1 MKKEN
6 KINSNQRKT
15 LYHIGIKMDKIK
27 KLFLTTLRDKNI
39 SRRDFRDASEAISH
53 IIAQESL
60 SHIETETIEV
70 ETPIAKTTGI
80 KLKPSITLIPI
91 LRSGM
96 AMVQAFL
103 HYYKD
108 ATIGVIGLKRDEE
121 TAKAHLYYQN
131 IPPIAPGSKVIILDP
146 MISTGG
152 TGIEALKILKK
163 LGIKDKDIIFASI
176 ICSPEGIGAML
187 AEFPRLKILQ
197 AGIDEKLNHDKFIVP
212 GLGDFGDRYYGTEG

>member
-1 MKKEN
+1 ME
-6 KINSNQRKT
+6 
-15 LYHIGIKMDKIK
+15 KIK

-39 SRRDFRDASEAISH
+39 SRTDFREAAYAISH
-53 IIAQESL
+53 IMAQESL
-60 SHIETETIEV
+60 THIETEEINV
-70 ETPIAKTTGI
+70 ETPIALTKGI

-96 AMVQAFL
+96 IMLRPFL

-108 ATIGVIGLKRDEE
+108 AQIGVVGLKRDEE

-131 IPPIAPGSKVIILDP
+131 IPSINHQDKVIILDP

-152 TGIEALKILKK
+152 TGIETLKILRE
-163 LGIKDKDIIFASI
+163 LGVQDKNVIFASI
-176 ICSPEGIGAML
+176 IASPEGIGAML
-187 AEFPRLKILQ
+187 SEFPRLKIIQ
-197 AGIDEKLNHDKFIVP
+197 AGIDEKLNKDKFIVP